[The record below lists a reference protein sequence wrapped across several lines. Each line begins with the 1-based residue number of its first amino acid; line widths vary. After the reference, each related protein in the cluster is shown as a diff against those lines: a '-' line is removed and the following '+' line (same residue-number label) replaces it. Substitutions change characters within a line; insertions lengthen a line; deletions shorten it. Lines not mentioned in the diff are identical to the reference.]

1 MSSNALLGQSPVAH
15 GFMQSLQSPFSSAS
29 FPYSSP
35 LGGLS
40 PFAAP
45 PSAQGLGSAF
55 TPTSPLAPLSSPHQR
70 GGAAITIQQP
80 IGKPVG
86 PPSRPTT
93 MVRRPH
99 PLDHAYYC
107 KHTTELRCQLR
118 DVRTKN
124 TKFSMYKVFCT
135 SFLISHTYRA
145 TTHSLILSAQLP
157 SSEKSE
163 IAMIREELKTTRAH
177 LTQWQESW
185 KQAKAACD
193 AWKKEVEEVNKR
205 SQQERDKVCEHSR
218 VIIQLI
224 SGYSYTHNTH
234 L

>member
-107 KHTTELRCQLR
+107 KHTTELRSL
-118 DVRTKN
+118 
-124 TKFSMYKVFCT
+124 
-135 SFLISHTYRA
+135 HT
-145 TTHSLILSAQLP
+145 Q
-157 SSEKSE
+157 
-163 IAMIREELKTTRAH
+163 
-177 LTQWQESW
+177 
-185 KQAKAACD
+185 
-193 AWKKEVEEVNKR
+193 KKEAKLLTALVGHKSHWSSHHTPV
-205 SQQERDKVCEHSR
+205 H
-218 VIIQLI
+218 
-224 SGYSYTHNTH
+224 
-234 L
+234 